1 MKQAALGGG
10 NPVLYHQ
17 SLPSFSMP
25 EWAAAAG
32 YDGVILDLQHGEL
45 GLEAA
50 CGILRSIPRE
60 NAYAYARVG
69 SLDPAP
75 ILRLLD
81 SGARGIVA
89 PTVESRSQSEALVA
103 ATKYPPVGNRSLGPS
118 RPALYPGT
126 ASIRGTTPGPPAGDS
141 YTEAGNRAVSAI
153 AQIETRAGVDRAEE
167 IVSTPGLDS
176 VYIGP
181 ADLAVSYGLPGR
193 GDWEDRPV
201 REAIAYLREVT
212 TAHGVTLGIYSGRP
226 EYTAGLFA
234 DGLVDYVGLGIDLV
248 LLNRAFG
255 DTVAA
260 LDSAR
265 SPGSTS

>member
-1 MKQAALGGG
+1 MKRAALGDG

-32 YDGVILDLQHGEL
+32 YEGVILDLQHGEL

-50 CGILRSIPRE
+50 CGILRSIPRGD
-60 NAYAYARVG
+60 AYAYARVG

-89 PTVESRSQSEALVA
+89 PTVESRSQTEALVA
-103 ATKYPPVGNRSLGPS
+103 AVKYPPVGNRSLGPS
-118 RPALYPGT
+118 RPALYPG
-126 ASIRGTTPGPPAGDS
+126 DS
-141 YTEAGNRAVSAI
+141 YTESGNLAVSAV
-153 AQIETRAGVDRAEE
+153 AQIETKAGVDRAEE

-176 VYIGP
+176 VYVGP

-193 GDWEDRPV
+193 GDWEDGPV
-201 REAIAYLREVT
+201 REAIAHLREVT

-226 EYTAGLFA
+226 SYAAGLFA

-255 DTVAA
+255 DTIAA
-260 LDSAR
+260 LGSAR
-265 SPGSTS
+265 STGSDS

>member
-1 MKQAALGGG
+1 MKRAALGGDRH
-10 NPVLYHQ
+10 PVLYHQ
-17 SLPSFSMP
+17 TVPSLSMP
-25 EWAAAAG
+25 EWAVAAG

-50 CGILRSIPRE
+50 CGILRSLPRD

-75 ILRLLD
+75 VLRLLD

-89 PTVESRSQSEALVA
+89 PTVESRSQTEALVA
-103 ATKYPPVGNRSLGPS
+103 AVKYPPAGNRSLGPS
-118 RPALYPGT
+118 RPALYPG
-126 ASIRGTTPGPPAGDS
+126 DS
-141 YTEAGNRAVSAI
+141 YTAAGNRAVSAV
-153 AQIETRAGVDRAEE
+153 AQIETSSGVDRAEE

-193 GDWEDRPV
+193 GDWDEGPV
-201 REAIAYLREVT
+201 REAVSHVREVT
-212 TAHGVTLGIYSGRP
+212 RAHGVTLGIYSGRP
-226 EYTAGLFA
+226 EYAAGLFA

-248 LLNRAFG
+248 LLNRTFG
-255 DTVAA
+255 DTIAGLGPA
-260 LDSAR
+260 RSAR
-265 SPGSTS
+265 STT

>member
-1 MKQAALGGG
+1 MKRAAPGGG

-50 CGILRSIPRE
+50 CGILRSIPRD

-89 PTVESRSQSEALVA
+89 PTVESRSQAEALVT
-103 ATKYPPVGNRSLGPS
+103 ATKYPPAGNRSLGPS
-118 RPALYPGT
+118 RPALYPGD
-126 ASIRGTTPGPPAGDS
+126 PGDP

-153 AQIETRAGVDRAEE
+153 AQIETKAGVDRAEE

-193 GDWEDRPV
+193 GDWEDGPV

-226 EYTAGLFA
+226 DYAAGLFV

-255 DTVAA
+255 DTIAA

-265 SPGSTS
+265 STGSTS

>member
-1 MKQAALGGG
+1 MKRAALGE
-10 NPVLYHQ
+10 NRVLYHQ
-17 SLPSFSMP
+17 TVPSFSMP
-25 EWAAAAG
+25 EWATAAG

-45 GLEAA
+45 GLDAA

-75 ILRLLD
+75 VLRLLD

-89 PTVESRSQSEALVA
+89 PTVETRAQTEALVA

-118 RPALYPGT
+118 RPALYPGE
-126 ASIRGTTPGPPAGDS
+126 P

-153 AQIETRAGVDRAEE
+153 AQIETKAGVDRAEE

-176 VYIGP
+176 IYIGP

-193 GDWEDRPV
+193 GDWEDGPV

-226 EYTAGLFA
+226 EYAAGLFA
-234 DGLVDYVGLGIDLV
+234 DGLVDYTGLGIDLV

-255 DTVAA
+255 DTIAG

-265 SPGSTS
+265 SVRSDS

>member
-1 MKQAALGGG
+1 MKRAAPGDRA
-10 NPVLYHQ
+10 PVLYHQ
-17 SLPSFSMP
+17 TVPSFSMP
-25 EWAAAAG
+25 EWAVTAG

-50 CGILRSIPRE
+50 CGILRSIPRD

-89 PTVESRSQSEALVA
+89 PTVESRSQTETLVA
-103 ATKYPPVGNRSLGPS
+103 AAKYPPAGNRSLGPS
-118 RPALYPGT
+118 RPALYPG
-126 ASIRGTTPGPPAGDS
+126 DS
-141 YTEAGNRAVSAI
+141 YTEAGNRAVSAV
-153 AQIETRAGVDRAEE
+153 AQIETKAGVDRAEE

-193 GDWEDRPV
+193 GDWEEGPV
-201 REAIAYLREVT
+201 REAIAHLREVT
-212 TAHGVTLGIYSGRP
+212 SAHGVTLGIYSGRP
-226 EYTAGLFA
+226 EYAAGLFA

-255 DTVAA
+255 DTIAG
-260 LDSAR
+260 LDPARSAR
-265 SPGSTS
+265 STS

>member
-17 SLPSFSMP
+17 TLPSFSMP

-81 SGARGIVA
+81 SGARGVVA
-89 PTVESRSQSEALVA
+89 PTVESRSQAEALVA
-103 ATKYPPVGNRSLGPS
+103 ATKYPPAGNRSLGPS
-118 RPALYPGT
+118 RPALYPG
-126 ASIRGTTPGPPAGDS
+126 DS
-141 YTEAGNRAVSAI
+141 YTGAGNRAVSAV

-193 GDWEDRPV
+193 GDWEDGPV

-212 TAHGVTLGIYSGRP
+212 SAHGVTLGIYSGRP
-226 EYTAGLFA
+226 EYAAGLLA
-234 DGLVDYVGLGIDLV
+234 DGLVDYTGLGIDLV

-255 DTVAA
+255 DTIAGLA
-260 LDSAR
+260 PARTAR
-265 SPGSTS
+265 STS